1 MLEAQDGP
9 SLSVCCGVYV
19 SKGKKQYVMKKQAT
33 HGKETLVKHIA
44 NKGFVSKLDKEF
56 LKLNN

>member
-1 MLEAQDGP
+1 MAP
-9 SLSVCCGVYV
+9 VCLSAVVFMFPKV
-19 SKGKKQYVMKKQAT
+19 KKQYVMKKQAT

-44 NKGFVSKLDKEF
+44 NKGLVSKLDKEF